1 MNADKSSLS
10 RIATALGLPETAGE
24 EEIVERCKE
33 LGGDQEGTLL
43 HAIGAELAQAVA
55 TSSGVP
61 GLSVEALRFLETR
74 VHHYLNGAQLQE
86 GTVTQQ
92 FVELLASDIRPH
104 LLPTLAELKRGLCAE
119 FSNKAAASD
128 WFDRIVAAAQRDK
141 AKDG

>member
-55 TSSGVP
+55 TRSGVP
-61 GLSVEALRFLETR
+61 GLSVEALRLLETR

-86 GTVTQQ
+86 GTITQQ
-92 FVELLASDIRPH
+92 FVELLANDIRPH
-104 LLPTLAELKRGLCAE
+104 LLPTLEELRERTTGPLKQIGRITA
-119 FSNKAAASD
+119 D
-128 WFDRIVAAAQRDK
+128 DFDAIVAAAQRE
-141 AKDG
+141 AK